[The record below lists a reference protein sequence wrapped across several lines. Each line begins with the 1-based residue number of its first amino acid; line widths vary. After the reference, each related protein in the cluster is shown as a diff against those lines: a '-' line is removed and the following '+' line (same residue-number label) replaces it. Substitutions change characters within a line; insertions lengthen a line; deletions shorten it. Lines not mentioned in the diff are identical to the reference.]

1 MAEARRL
8 AASPANTAIRK
19 LSGVHSIAFDV
30 VLTHFNWEPEQMV
43 LPSFDAKPELVRLG
57 VNRQWAGP
65 VNQEQYL
72 SGRRYK
78 RRAAKA

>member
-1 MAEARRL
+1 MHSVAFEA
-8 AASPANTAIRK
+8 I
-19 LSGVHSIAFDV
+19 LS
-30 VLTHFNWEPEQMV
+30 HFNWEPEQMV

-57 VNRQWAGP
+57 GNRQWVGS

-78 RRAAKA
+78 KRAAKA